1 MLKVAGSCLLY
12 LLMAGVEETCQNRPY
27 LLAQNT
33 YCHLVAIEGIASLA
47 CAPFTIMLSSLP

>member
-1 MLKVAGSCLLY
+1 MLKVADSFFFLFIWQVWRRLAKIA
-12 LLMAGVEETCQNRPY
+12 LN

-47 CAPFTIMLSSLP
+47 CAPFTIMLSLP